1 MKKHIVLYIVF
12 GVLTTLINIV
22 SYWLLVE
29 MSINY
34 IISNIIANILS
45 ILFAFITNKIYVFKS
60 VQWTTAVLSKEL
72 SMFLTSRALTFGLDV
87 ALMYVLIDMV
97 VMNDLIAKCLVN
109 ILVIVINYVCSKF
122 IFRQTQNS
130 IEHM

>member
-1 MKKHIVLYIVF
+1 MF